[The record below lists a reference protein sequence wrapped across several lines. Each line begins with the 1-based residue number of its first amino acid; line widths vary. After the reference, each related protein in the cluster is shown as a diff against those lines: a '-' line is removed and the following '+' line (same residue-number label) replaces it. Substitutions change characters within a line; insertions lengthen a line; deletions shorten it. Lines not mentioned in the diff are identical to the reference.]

1 MPILSNKIRTRTLNV
16 TFIYE
21 ICESE
26 SILQLYEFLG
36 VFELHFHK
44 HDVNLKGKKGLKTSV
59 QSHFNVYNNL
69 VQGFSKWGL

>member
-1 MPILSNKIRTRTLNV
+1 MPILSNKIRTRTL

-21 ICESE
+21 ICKSE

-36 VFELHFHK
+36 VLQLHFHK

-59 QSHFNVYNNL
+59 QRVTLMFIIT
-69 VQGFSKWGL
+69 